1 MKRMCTLLFALMSG
15 AILAAPDG
23 SACLDFNTIQGVR
36 QATAL
41 LRVHG
46 LTSFMDDAW
55 RQGVVSPGIHS
66 KYWVDQLDQNAL
78 ELKAIESA
86 YRDFGREVAQQL
98 DEVAAEIYTRPNRAQ
113 ERKRLDWLLR
123 FARWIRSPGKFENYR
138 IAFRAENAATI
149 PLLRMIVDTSIPE
162 NEIESAF
169 SRFLSFRE
177 SAAMRAEIVFE
188 ESAGILD
195 LRDLAEIAVE
205 PDDGFEKRWI
215 QLHREA
221 YRHFNNRLLHY
232 SQDIALLKNEER
244 KYTFPLDDE
253 ITSHNATNRW
263 DAKLHKLV
271 CVFSVQPMYLKQL
284 KKVFEF
290 RKLVGSFPDVEVPL
304 GADMCQTYENYYNKK
319 FKSCWTEHK
328 VWPGYAA
335 IYYTHAK
342 KNSYADEETYKFVAS
357 RKK

>member
-1 MKRMCTLLFALMSG
+1 MCTLLFVLMSG

-123 FARWIRSPGKFENYR
+123 FARWIRSPGKYENYR

>member
-23 SACLDFNTIQGVR
+23 SACLDFNTIQGIR

-41 LRVHG
+41 LQARG

-98 DEVAAEIYTRPNRAQ
+98 DEVAAEIYTKPNHAQ

-123 FARWIRSPGKFENYR
+123 FARWIRSPGKYENYR

-177 SAAMRAEIVFE
+177 SAAMRAGIIFE
-188 ESAGILD
+188 ESDGVLD
-195 LRDLAEIAVE
+195 VRDLAAKAVE

-215 QLHREA
+215 QLHRTA
-221 YRHFNNRLLHY
+221 YRHFNNKLLHY
-232 SQDIALLKNEER
+232 SQDLAQLKNEAR
-244 KYTFPLDDE
+244 KYTFTLDDDMV
-253 ITSHNATNRW
+253 SHGTTDSW

-271 CVFSVQPMYLKQL
+271 CVFSVQPMYLRQL

-335 IYYTHAK
+335 IYYTHVK
-342 KNSYADEETYKFVAS
+342 KNSYADEETFKFVAS
-357 RKK
+357 RKE